1 MQKKRYSLF
10 VIFLSIFLLT
20 ALTSCNG
27 NIEKNQEEAV
37 TKAQNAFFA
46 GKTEPNHEMDALS
59 LYLPFGM
66 EIDAT
71 NPYNILLKKGDH
83 SYILFIN
90 PHESLDSQVIYE
102 TTIQAAQ
109 DLRIQEQFTDEGKFG
124 FIIIQDVDRD
134 RYSLTVGIGGIKITT
149 ETDAN
154 DLPKEAEMMMKIV
167 SSVTLKNE

>member
-109 DLRIQEQFTDEGKFG
+109 DLRIQEKFSDEGKFG
-124 FIIIQDVDRD
+124 FIIIQDVDQD
-134 RYSLTVGIGGIKITT
+134 WYSLTVGIGGIKMTT

>member
-1 MQKKRYSLF
+1 VQKKRYSLF
-10 VIFLSIFLLT
+10 IVFLSIFLLT
-20 ALTSCNG
+20 ACNG
-27 NIEKNQEEAV
+27 NIEKNQEEAIAR
-37 TKAQNAFFA
+37 AQNVFFA

-71 NPYNILLKKGDH
+71 NPYNILLTKGDH

-154 DLPKEAEMMMKIV
+154 NLPKEAEMMMKIV
-167 SSVTLKNE
+167 SSITLKTE